1 MADERYEWLDQ
12 EAAERLLRGEP
23 VEPVGVD
30 ARHQALRLAHLLDEA
45 RAQETVTEPLRGE
58 DAALAAF
65 RKARDGGAAE
75 LLPTVRLTP
84 ETRPVSWSRSLR
96 WGLAASLTGFAV
108 GGVAVA
114 AGVGALPTPFGGPQ
128 PAPASSVSG
137 AVTPGPVT
145 SEDTPGE
152 LRSPDLPSPA
162 DTPLPPSAPAASGG
176 TDAPDRRG
184 DGPGAGPGPDES
196 AAPDGRGD
204 GATNGRDWYR
214 TTVDACRD
222 YRNGTLDEER
232 KRKLE
237 AAAQGA
243 DRVKRFC
250 DRMLSADGTGDDGD
264 DGGDGNGDGN
274 GGDGGQGGGDDGD
287 DDGDGSGPAGFP
299 RSPFLPPASV
309 RPGAAEQPF
318 VPPSGVRA
326 AVPGASVSGPS
337 LSGGFRALPVGGP
350 PSADDARPLSL
361 ATL

>member
-30 ARHQALRLAHLLDEA
+30 ARHQALRLAELLDDA
-45 RAQETVTEPLRGE
+45 RAQEPVTEPLRGE

-65 RKARDGGAAE
+65 RKARDGGGAE
-75 LLPTVRLTP
+75 LLPAVRLTP
-84 ETRPVSWSRSLR
+84 EARPVSWGRPLR
-96 WGLAASLTGFAV
+96 WGLAVSLAGFAV

-114 AGVGALPTPFGGPQ
+114 AGVGVLPTPFGSPQ

-145 SEDTPGE
+145 SGSPPGE

-162 DTPLPPSAPAASGG
+162 DSPPTPSAPAASGG
-176 TDAPDRRG
+176 TDAPDGPG
-184 DGPGAGPGPDES
+184 DGPGAGPERAES
-196 AAPDGRGD
+196 TTPHDGRTDWGTD
-204 GATNGRDWYR
+204 SRDWYR
-214 TTVDACRD
+214 RTVGACRD

-232 KRKLE
+232 KRTLE

-250 DRMLSADGTGDDGD
+250 DRMLAADDGGEGGGDSGGNGDGGQDDDGD
-264 DGGDGNGDGN
+264 DG
-274 GGDGGQGGGDDGD
+274 
-287 DDGDGSGPAGFP
+287 SGPGGFP
-299 RSPFLPPASV
+299 RSPLLPPASV
-309 RPGAAEQPF
+309 RPGPAGQPF
-318 VPPSGVRA
+318 VPPTGVRPA
-326 AVPGASVSGPS
+326 FRPAVPGAPVSGPS
-337 LSGGFRALPVGGP
+337 LPGDSGALLVGGP
-350 PSADDARPLSL
+350 LSVDAAPTLSI

>member
-23 VEPVGVD
+23 VEPLGVD
-30 ARHQALRLAHLLDEA
+30 ARHQALRLAELLDDA
-45 RAQETVTEPLRGE
+45 RAQEPVTEPLRGE

-114 AGVGALPTPFGGPQ
+114 AGVGVLPTPFGGPQ

-145 SEDTPGE
+145 SEPAPDE

-162 DTPLPPSAPAASGG
+162 DTPSPSAPAASGG
-176 TDAPDRRG
+176 TDTPDGPG
-184 DGPGAGPGPDES
+184 DGQGAGPGRDES
-196 AAPDGRGD
+196 TAPHDSRTDGG
-204 GATNGRDWYR
+204 TNGRDWYR
-214 TTVDACRD
+214 KTADACRD

-250 DRMLSADGTGDDGD
+250 DRMLSADGRGDDGGKGGDDGEGDDGD
-264 DGGDGNGDGN
+264 
-274 GGDGGQGGGDDGD
+274 GGGDDGD
-287 DDGDGSGPAGFP
+287 DDGSGPVGFP
-299 RSPFLPPASV
+299 RSPFLPPTSV
-309 RPGAAEQPF
+309 RPGTVERPL
-318 VPPSGVRA
+318 VPPTSVRPA
-326 AVPGASVSGPS
+326 FRPAVPGASVPGPS
-337 LSGGFRALPVGGP
+337 LPGESGALPAGGRLP
-350 PSADDARPLSL
+350 ADAVRTLPI